1 MVLLLDLTVLSDSNS
16 TNVILSVLRNTED
29 IISVISDCPSRQI
42 KEPNTRGIKEPNLDG
57 TTTKTYKCYKSYK
70 CSNVLI
76 YFDY

>member
-1 MVLLLDLTVLSDSNS
+1 MLLLLDS
-16 TNVILSVLRNTED
+16 TLLLASNVIRSVLWNAAD
-29 IISVISDCPSRQI
+29 IISVISDWPPRQI

-57 TTTKTYKCYKSYK
+57 TNTNAYKCYKSYK